1 MISSQAA
8 VADRELDQCIV
19 MVLRQE
25 PFFGHLLSSI
35 VRRLDH
41 RIPTAAVTLSPLGV
55 SLVVNPSFFMDELS
69 RSERCAVIK
78 HEILHLVFKH
88 LFRFEAPGT
97 DRLRLNIAADLVVNQ
112 LIQPWPLPSSAVTLA
127 SFPALQLSANK
138 SVEYYYLRLE
148 QHAADN
154 PGFDATLRAR
164 LESSHSDHGQWA
176 GNGGEGFAPIQGQPA
191 QIATAGNAEHQP
203 ELSEDLA
210 RILEDA
216 FDRQLQ
222 QAKARLSSRQ
232 WGDVPGS
239 LKLLLQHSSGEAK
252 AQVDWKRTLRV
263 FASSG
268 YRTRIVG
275 TNRKRSK
282 RFGTYPGVRIHREKK
297 LAVVVDTS
305 GSIGPETLAAF
316 FAEITLIQRSGA
328 EIVVIEAD
336 AVVQN
341 VYPFR
346 GRVPEQIGGGGG
358 TDFNPAF
365 RWLREESRQR
375 FDGCIYITDGFAE
388 TPTIRPPCRLLW
400 VISVDGQKGEHL
412 PWGKSIRI
420 GA

>member
-1 MISSQAA
+1 MISSQSAA
-8 VADRELDQCIV
+8 ADRELDQCIV

-25 PFFGHLLSSI
+25 PFFGHLLGSL
-35 VRRLDH
+35 VRRLDY

-127 SFPALQLSANK
+127 SFPALQLSPNK
-138 SVEYYYLRLE
+138 SVEHYYRRLE
-148 QHAADN
+148 QHAAGN
-154 PGFDATLRAR
+154 PGFDASLRDR
-164 LESSHSDHGQWA
+164 LDSSHSHHGQWA
-176 GNGGEGFAPIQGQPA
+176 GNGGEGFAPIKGEPA
-191 QIATAGNAEHQP
+191 QISSGCNDDQP

-210 RILEDA
+210 RILEEA
-216 FDRQLQ
+216 FDRHLQ
-222 QAKARLSSRQ
+222 RAKARLSSSQ

-239 LKLLLQHSSGEAK
+239 LKLLLQHSASEAK
-252 AQVDWKRTLRV
+252 AQVDWKRTLRL

-282 RFGTYPGVRIHREKK
+282 RFGTYPGVRIHREKR

-305 GSIGPETLAAF
+305 GSIAPETLAAF

-346 GRVPEQIGGGGG
+346 SRTPEQIGGGGG

-375 FDGCIYITDGFAE
+375 FDGCIYLTDGFAE

-400 VISVDGQKGEHL
+400 VISEDGRMGEHL

-420 GA
+420 AA

>member
-1 MISSQAA
+1 
-8 VADRELDQCIV
+8 

-25 PFFGHLLSSI
+25 PFFGHLLGSV

-41 RIPTAAVTLSPLGV
+41 RIPTAAVTLSPSGV
-55 SLVVNPSFFMDELS
+55 SLVVNPSFLMDQLS
-69 RSERCAVIK
+69 RPERCAVIK

-112 LIQPWPLPSSAVTLA
+112 LIHPWPLPSSAITLA
-127 SFPALQLSANK
+127 SFPGLELSPNK
-138 SVEYYYLRLE
+138 SVDYYYLRLE
-148 QHAADN
+148 RHAASN
-154 PGFDATLRAR
+154 PGFDQHLRTQ
-164 LESSHSDHGQWA
+164 LGSSHSHHGRWA
-176 GNGGEGFAPIQGQPA
+176 DSGGEGFAPRLGQAAP
-191 QIATAGNAEHQP
+191 TASDEVTNQQP

-210 RILEDA
+210 RILEEA

-222 QAKARLSSRQ
+222 RARSKLSSKQ

-239 LKLLLQHSSGEAK
+239 LRSLLETSAGETK
-252 AQVDWKRTLRV
+252 AQVDWKRALRL

-268 YRTRIVG
+268 YRTRIVA

-282 RFGTYPGVRIHREKK
+282 RFGTYPGIRIQREKR

-305 GSIGPETLAAF
+305 GSIGAKTLAAF
-316 FAEITLIQRSGA
+316 FAEIALIQKSGA
-328 EIVVIEAD
+328 DVVVIEAD
-336 AVVQN
+336 AAVQN

-346 GRVPEQIGGGGG
+346 GRVPEQAGGGGG

-365 RWLREESRQR
+365 RWLREVSRQR
-375 FDGCIYITDGFAE
+375 FDGCIYLTDGYAD

-400 VISVDGQKGEHL
+400 VVTKDGRTGVHL
-412 PWGKSIRI
+412 PWGKNIRM
-420 GA
+420 GE